1 MMEEEME
8 RDRSKKHVMD
18 DCRDGCYAMATVS
31 FPEVQPAG
39 LTGWVFGLDGFHR
52 VQYIYTQWWHIFFQ
66 VRVIYR
72 LRRHLRC
79 CAHIH
84 LAKRNLVPKLLRA
97 YRRKL
102 ESELFSMVKFLHF
115 SDNLVEK
122 SLDCK
127 GTVVGLWA
135 WI

>member
-1 MMEEEME
+1 MESM
-8 RDRSKKHVMD
+8 RGIAQGHLTLSRGSTSLGSMGDHDNTYGDNYTVHIRQFSKNLYGGRM
-18 DCRDGCYAMATVS
+18 
-31 FPEVQPAG
+31 
-39 LTGWVFGLDGFHR
+39 
-52 VQYIYTQWWHIFFQ
+52 FFQ

-102 ESELFSMVKFLHF
+102 ESELFPMVKFLHF
-115 SDNLVEK
+115 SDNHAEK
-122 SLDCK
+122 TFVWT